1 MDEPFGALDAMT
13 REQMNLDLQRIW
25 RESGKTV
32 VLITHSIPE
41 AVFLGDRVVV
51 MTPRPGRIARVVE
64 VPIARPRGIDVMG
77 DAAVRPTHQ
86 RNPPASLWTAR
97 RRDGRGRWRHHMTN
111 IVNELPPVELAAK
124 PPSDFRI
131 LIRTRP
137 ELILAP
143 VLLVVILVTWE
154 WGVPYFDVPNY
165 VLPTPSAIGVALWR
179 GLDAGFMARG
189 GYWLHTWVTVWEVLL
204 GFFIGS
210 GVGLLLGT
218 VISQFRIIEA
228 TLRIYLVAIQSLPK
242 IALAPIIVL
251 WFGFGLTSKVVII
264 CLLTFFPLLINS
276 MAGFKAVDPERL
288 ELMRAL
294 GANPWQIFWKVRLPS
309 AMPYIFA
316 GLDMA
321 AVFAVVGAVVGEF
334 VGAQRGLGTLILSM
348 NAQMDI
354 AGTFSVFI
362 ILAVVGIVIHKALRM
377 VERRVL
383 FWSGEEQRMMG
394 T

>member
-1 MDEPFGALDAMT
+1 MT
-13 REQMNLDLQRIW
+13 DIANE
-25 RESGKTV
+25 
-32 VLITHSIPE
+32 VLP
-41 AVFLGDRVVV
+41 A
-51 MTPRPGRIARVVE
+51 E
-64 VPIARPRGIDVMG
+64 VA
-77 DAAVRPTHQ
+77 T
-86 RNPPASLWTAR
+86 
-97 RRDGRGRWRHHMTN
+97 
-111 IVNELPPVELAAK
+111 K
-124 PPSDFRI
+124 PPSDLRI

-143 VLLVVILVTWE
+143 VLLVVIVVTWE

-179 GLDAGFMARG
+179 GLDAGLIDRG
-189 GYWLHTWVTVWEVLL
+189 GYWLHTWVTAAEVLL

-210 GVGLLLGT
+210 SVGLLLGT
-218 VISQFRIIEA
+218 IISQFRIVEA
-228 TLRIYLVAIQSLPK
+228 TLRIYLIAIQSLPK

-362 ILAVVGIVIHKALRM
+362 ILALVGIILHKALRM

>member
-1 MDEPFGALDAMT
+1 MT
-13 REQMNLDLQRIW
+13 D
-25 RESGKTV
+25 
-32 VLITHSIPE
+32 
-41 AVFLGDRVVV
+41 
-51 MTPRPGRIARVVE
+51 
-64 VPIARPRGIDVMG
+64 
-77 DAAVRPTHQ
+77 
-86 RNPPASLWTAR
+86 
-97 RRDGRGRWRHHMTN
+97 
-111 IVNELPPVELAAK
+111 IVNEAPPADVAVK
-124 PPSDFRI
+124 PPSDFYI

-143 VLLVVILVTWE
+143 VLLVIILVTWE

-165 VLPTPSAIGVALWR
+165 VLPTPSAIAVALWR
-179 GLDAGFMARG
+179 GLDAGFLARG

-218 VISQFRIIEA
+218 IISQFRIIEA

-362 ILAVVGIVIHKALRM
+362 ILAIVGIAIHKSLRA

>member
-1 MDEPFGALDAMT
+1 
-13 REQMNLDLQRIW
+13 
-25 RESGKTV
+25 
-32 VLITHSIPE
+32 
-41 AVFLGDRVVV
+41 
-51 MTPRPGRIARVVE
+51 
-64 VPIARPRGIDVMG
+64 
-77 DAAVRPTHQ
+77 
-86 RNPPASLWTAR
+86 
-97 RRDGRGRWRHHMTN
+97 MTN
-111 IVNELPPVELAAK
+111 SVNELPPVEVAAK

-362 ILAVVGIVIHKALRM
+362 ILAIVGIVIHKALRM

>member
-1 MDEPFGALDAMT
+1 MT
-13 REQMNLDLQRIW
+13 DIVDQ
-25 RESGKTV
+25 
-32 VLITHSIPE
+32 
-41 AVFLGDRVVV
+41 A
-51 MTPRPGRIARVVE
+51 
-64 VPIARPRGIDVMG
+64 
-77 DAAVRPTHQ
+77 
-86 RNPPASLWTAR
+86 PPAE
-97 RRDGRGRWRHHMTN
+97 
-111 IVNELPPVELAAK
+111 VAAK
-124 PPSDFRI
+124 PPSDFYI

-154 WGVPYFDVPNY
+154 WGVPYFEVPNY

-218 VISQFRIIEA
+218 IISQFRIIEA

-362 ILAVVGIVIHKALRM
+362 ILAIVGIAIHKALRA

>member
-1 MDEPFGALDAMT
+1 M
-13 REQMNLDLQRIW
+13 
-25 RESGKTV
+25 S
-32 VLITHSIPE
+32 
-41 AVFLGDRVVV
+41 
-51 MTPRPGRIARVVE
+51 
-64 VPIARPRGIDVMG
+64 
-77 DAAVRPTHQ
+77 
-86 RNPPASLWTAR
+86 
-97 RRDGRGRWRHHMTN
+97 N
-111 IVNELPPVELAAK
+111 IVNEVPPVEIARK
-124 PPSDFRI
+124 PPSDFHI

-321 AVFAVVGAVVGEF
+321 AVFAVVGAVSSS
-334 VGAQRGLGTLILSM
+334 AR
-348 NAQMDI
+348 NA
-354 AGTFSVFI
+354 AS
-362 ILAVVGIVIHKALRM
+362 AP
-377 VERRVL
+377 
-383 FWSGEEQRMMG
+383 
-394 T
+394 

>member
-1 MDEPFGALDAMT
+1 
-13 REQMNLDLQRIW
+13 
-25 RESGKTV
+25 
-32 VLITHSIPE
+32 
-41 AVFLGDRVVV
+41 
-51 MTPRPGRIARVVE
+51 
-64 VPIARPRGIDVMG
+64 
-77 DAAVRPTHQ
+77 
-86 RNPPASLWTAR
+86 
-97 RRDGRGRWRHHMTN
+97 
-111 IVNELPPVELAAK
+111 
-124 PPSDFRI
+124 
-131 LIRTRP
+131 
-137 ELILAP
+137 
-143 VLLVVILVTWE
+143 
-154 WGVPYFDVPNY
+154 
-165 VLPTPSAIGVALWR
+165 
-179 GLDAGFMARG
+179 
-189 GYWLHTWVTVWEVLL
+189 VWEVLL

-362 ILAVVGIVIHKALRM
+362 ILAIVGIVIHKALRA

-383 FWSGEEQRMMG
+383 FWSGEEQRVMG

>member
-1 MDEPFGALDAMT
+1 MTDIVDE
-13 REQMNLDLQRIW
+13 
-25 RESGKTV
+25 
-32 VLITHSIPE
+32 VLP
-41 AVFLGDRVVV
+41 A
-51 MTPRPGRIARVVE
+51 E
-64 VPIARPRGIDVMG
+64 V
-77 DAAVRPTHQ
+77 
-86 RNPPASLWTAR
+86 
-97 RRDGRGRWRHHMTN
+97 
-111 IVNELPPVELAAK
+111 AAK

-143 VLLVVILVTWE
+143 VLLVVIVVAWE

-179 GLDAGFMARG
+179 GLDAGLIDRG
-189 GYWLHTWVTVWEVLL
+189 GYWLHTWVTVAEVLL

-218 VISQFRIIEA
+218 IISQFRIIEA

-362 ILAVVGIVIHKALRM
+362 ILALVGIVLHKSLRM